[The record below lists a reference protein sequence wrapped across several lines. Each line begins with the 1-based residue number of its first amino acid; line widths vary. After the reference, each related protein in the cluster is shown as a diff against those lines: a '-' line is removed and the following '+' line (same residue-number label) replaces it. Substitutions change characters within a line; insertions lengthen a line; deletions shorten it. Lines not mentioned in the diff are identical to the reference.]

1 MEKKQVKKMIRKVI
15 PIILPIILVVAY
27 VMTKDKFFLSLVA
40 INLVYIRLKDK
51 LDKTD
56 KVIVKIIKK
65 IEDDHD

>member
-1 MEKKQVKKMIRKVI
+1 MIRKVI

-27 VMTKDKFFLSLVA
+27 VMNKDKFFLSLVA